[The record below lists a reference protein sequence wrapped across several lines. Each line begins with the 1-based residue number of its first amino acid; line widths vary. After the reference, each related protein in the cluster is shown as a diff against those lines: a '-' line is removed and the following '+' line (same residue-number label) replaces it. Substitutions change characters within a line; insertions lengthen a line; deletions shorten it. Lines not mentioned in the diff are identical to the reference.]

1 MTKDKGG
8 LTMEKKTYVKPEME
22 VVELENDVILTSG
35 EVVDDD
41 KDGYGLIMNETGNY
55 TVMC

>member
-1 MTKDKGG
+1 
-8 LTMEKKTYVKPEME
+8 MEKKTYVKPEME

-41 KDGYGLIMNETGNY
+41 KDGYGAVMNSTGNY
-55 TVMC
+55 TVAC